1 MRSPGGGSLYITN
14 QHFSSKYEIEV
25 DAQIQIKQVVVVLH
39 SQKKMRFSEKL
50 HIIIFS
56 LYISYILLHI
66 FIIYNAVNSGV
77 FLTFVESIPAF
88 SLLL

>member
-25 DAQIQIKQVVVVLH
+25 DAQIQIKQVAVILH
-39 SQKKMRFSEKL
+39 SQKNEISEKL

-77 FLTFVESIPAF
+77 FFIFVESILAF

>member
-39 SQKKMRFSEKL
+39 SQKMRFSEKL

-56 LYISYILLHI
+56 LYISYILLHV